1 MTAATTMD
9 VLITMSTIN
18 SESSWWRIRDSQGMT
33 DVLCPC
39 PICWGCMCHSK
50 RKCTNSTPYNRSGPI
65 KKGDRLISGGDYP
78 EELCYCTTEENGMPY
93 AAYTKKG
100 EPSFNGIDPKIIKFC
115 DYAFGW
121 HKKQATCLKCNTH
134 THYSLH
140 RRYKFTSNIENFS
153 KIDRIWCCSEECF
166 KSIILEQLFNFTI
179 PPEEA
184 HKILGLTED

>member
-1 MTAATTMD
+1 MTIAR
-9 VLITMSTIN
+9 N
-18 SESSWWRIRDSQGMT
+18 
-33 DVLCPC
+33 CPC
-39 PICWGCMCHSK
+39 HICYGCICNSDRECLHSAP
-50 RKCTNSTPYNRSGPI
+50 RGHI
-65 KKGDRLISGGDYP
+65 KKGDILISGGWTTN

-153 KIDRIWCCSEECF
+153 KIDRIWCCSDECF
-166 KSIILEQLFNFTI
+166 KQIIFEQLFNFTME
-179 PPEEA
+179 PEEA
-184 HKILGLTED
+184 HKILGLKE